1 MSIKEIHI
9 NKSKNKNYIIPTN
22 EWLNPIMPFISNDF
36 NAKSLIM
43 LSNLVDQGKVIV
55 KITKNSNYHKIKTIN
70 KYIKSNPNM
79 LYTLKTIQCSEV
91 EINYEVQYKDCLGY
105 CNKDEIET
113 ENIEIVLEIMK
124 LYQGS
129 LNNYLNKFSLGEI
142 EDLMKQILFCQ
153 LHIYNKI
160 GFVHNDIHLGNILVK
175 KIDDSKELETLIYT
189 IRNRKYMIKTNF
201 KLILSDFDQSIIYDQ
216 QILPL
221 EKYNEIFTI
230 QYNIIRTINVFKKML
245 KMSDQQIVSESLEKS
260 LNSFSYHYLDYSEK
274 ILRSYY
280 KQNRDYDDFIER
292 SILECILLLNDIWIL
307 LYNKNLFPAHAL

>member
-70 KYIKSNPNM
+70 KYVKSNPNM
-79 LYTLKTIQCSEV
+79 LYTLKTIQCSEA

-201 KLILSDFDQSIIYDQ
+201 KLILSNSNF
-216 QILPL
+216 ILFNV
-221 EKYNEIFTI
+221 KY
-230 QYNIIRTINVFKKML
+230 KK
-245 KMSDQQIVSESLEKS
+245 
-260 LNSFSYHYLDYSEK
+260 HT
-274 ILRSYY
+274 
-280 KQNRDYDDFIER
+280 
-292 SILECILLLNDIWIL
+292 
-307 LYNKNLFPAHAL
+307 